1 MTTNDFAFKNI
12 NIEKIIAHTI
22 KAKAASDSN
31 VEPIT
36 STQLVNLDSES
47 KTLFTVRLSDSLGN
61 TSHGVQM
68 DIERNTP
75 ADPIH
80 LCGEMLHDSNN
91 FIDHS
96 ITLAKKLQQAH
107 TNASWPGG
115 IMFVLEGTIGVADQK
130 FIAIIKAETENGI
143 RVVNTD
149 GIIQLQVIKDLLLSK
164 HQKLYKVAMVIQNAQ
179 LALNDEKVYDSTSFL
194 CFLFDHTL
202 TRLETKKAAAY
213 FYSTFMGMSI
223 RKSDAKYTEIFFNE
237 TQQYINNN
245 NSFTQEDKRTYREA
259 LRTALKDNTP
269 SIHIEDFADKTFPDD
284 SKDDYL
290 SHMDSK
296 DFPKRAVVKDIDYIK
311 KRLRKPR
318 TTTMTSGVKILIPSD
333 KEPKDVLETVKVTNG
348 KTTFIIDGIIQ
359 TED

>member
-1 MTTNDFAFKNI
+1 MTNENFAFKNL
-12 NIEKIIAHTI
+12 NVEKIIAHTI

-31 VEPIT
+31 VEPET
-36 STQLVNLDSES
+36 SNQIIELDSEA
-47 KTLFTVRLSDSLGN
+47 KTLFTVRIADALGN

-68 DIERNTP
+68 DIERNTST
-75 ADPIH
+75 DPIH
-80 LCGEMLHDSNN
+80 LCAEILQDSNN

-96 ITLAKKLQQAH
+96 IALAKKLQQAH

-115 IMFVLEGTIGVADQK
+115 IMFVIEGTVGVNDKK
-130 FIAIIKAETENGI
+130 FIAIIKAETENGV
-143 RVVNTD
+143 RVVNNE

-164 HQKLYKVAMVIQNAQ
+164 YQKLYKVAMVIQNAP
-179 LALNDEKVYDSTSFL
+179 LVLNNEKVYDPASFL

-202 TRLETKKAAAY
+202 TKLETKKAAAY

-223 RKSDAKYTEIFFNE
+223 RKSDAKFTEIFFNE
-237 TQQYINNN
+237 TQQYINSN
-245 NSFTQEDKRTYREA
+245 NSFTPEEKHTYREA

-269 SIHIEDFADKTFPDD
+269 SIHIEDFAEKTFSD
-284 SKDDYL
+284 SVKDDYL
-290 SHMDSK
+290 NHMDSK
-296 DFPKRAVVKDIDYIK
+296 DFPKRAVVKDVEYIK
-311 KRLRKPR
+311 RRLRKPR

-333 KEPKDVLETVKVTNG
+333 KEPKDVLKAVNVADG